1 MIMQIFEEFFWF
13 FVLPFFQNKHKI
25 KTKLGSKRPFLLMM
39 KILKARS
46 PTQVRFRL
54 GQDKRIF

>member
-1 MIMQIFEEFFWF
+1 MIKEFFGF

-25 KTKLGSKRPFLLMM
+25 KTKSGSKRLFLLMM
-39 KILKARS
+39 KILKAKS

-54 GQDKRIF
+54 GRDKRNFEKQ